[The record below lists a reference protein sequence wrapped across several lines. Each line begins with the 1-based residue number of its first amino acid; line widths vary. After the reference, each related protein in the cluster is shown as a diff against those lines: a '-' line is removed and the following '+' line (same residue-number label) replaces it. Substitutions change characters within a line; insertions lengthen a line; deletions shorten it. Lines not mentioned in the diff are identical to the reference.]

1 MVVIVLISLLALIA
15 APSMSVARNDKI
27 AWDYA
32 RQYQTLV
39 HAARAR
45 AAGRGAAQLILFGPG
60 GGRGWARVYEALD
73 GTLPADAGP
82 NPVSSCKQAA
92 QWTAAATDPP
102 VLNDS
107 KARFVDWVDLN
118 GTGVVVDMDLKSR
131 FLLNN
136 AAIGVMAICVTP
148 AGVTYV
154 GGDPSSA
161 VNAIAKMQVATPFN
175 DVAEIEV
182 TRHNAGGAVVGL
194 TRRIIIAGSSAPRL
208 KSQ

>member
-1 MVVIVLISLLALIA
+1 MVVIVLISLLAMIA

-45 AAGRGAAQLILFGPG
+45 AA
-60 GGRGWARVYEALD
+60 
-73 GTLPADAGP
+73 
-82 NPVSSCKQAA
+82 AA

-161 VNAIAKMQVATPFN
+161 VNAIGKMQVATPFN

-182 TRHNAGGAVVGL
+182 TRHNAGGTVVGL